1 MRAAYGGTY
10 NEVSQPG
17 RRHLVSTERSEPQL
31 IEQDSGVSADKR
43 RATMESRR
51 RLLRG
56 GLAAPVLMTVA
67 SRPVMAA
74 ECVTSSAHTSL
85 TGSRQITRQSCN
97 GGTPTY
103 WIKQERGSSGYL
115 MEAGGGGNDKRTFG
129 NVFSNAGA
137 YTNLTLVQVLRKG
150 EQPAGT
156 DDSVAAHLVAA
167 VLNAERGMTPS
178 TVLGASKAKDIW
190 FDYSPD
196 RTFVPTAGV
205 SWTSVQIVDWLRT
218 TMPLN
223 A

>member
-1 MRAAYGGTY
+1 MVSGNPTKASFVSNQSSNPQPTTGAA
-10 NEVSQPG
+10 
-17 RRHLVSTERSEPQL
+17 
-31 IEQDSGVSADKR
+31 SAVV
-43 RATMESRR
+43 ATSATRR

-56 GLAAPVLMTVA
+56 GFAAPVLMTVA
-67 SRPVMAA
+67 ARPVMAA

-85 TGSRQITRQSCN
+85 TGSRQIARQSCS

-103 WIKQERGSSGYL
+103 WIKQQRGSSGYL
-115 MEAGGGGNDKRTFG
+115 MEAGGGSGNDKRTFG
-129 NVFSNAGA
+129 NIFANGGVYA
-137 YTNLTLVQVLRKG
+137 NLTLLEVLKKG
-150 EQPAGT
+150 EMPAGT

-167 VLNAERGMTPS
+167 VLNAERAMTPS
-178 TVLGASKAKDIW
+178 TVLSSSKAKDIW

-205 SWTSVQIVDWLRT
+205 TWSSMQIVDWLRT

>member
-1 MRAAYGGTY
+1 VSNQF
-10 NEVSQPG
+10 NESQPAPSDAVVTA
-17 RRHLVSTERSEPQL
+17 RET
-31 IEQDSGVSADKR
+31 
-43 RATMESRR
+43 RR

-67 SRPVMAA
+67 TRPVMAA

-85 TGSRQITRQSCN
+85 TGSRQIARQICS

-103 WIKQERGSSGYL
+103 WITQQRGTSGYL
-115 MEAGGGGNDKRTFG
+115 MAAGGTGNDTRTFG
-129 NVFSNAGA
+129 NIFVNGGTYA
-137 YTNLTLVQVLRKG
+137 NLTLLQVLQLG
-150 EQPAGT
+150 ELSSGADG
-156 DDSVAAHLVAA
+156 VAAHLVAA

-196 RTFVPTAGV
+196 GTFVPTAGV
-205 SWTSVQIVDWLRT
+205 TWTSVQIVDWLRT